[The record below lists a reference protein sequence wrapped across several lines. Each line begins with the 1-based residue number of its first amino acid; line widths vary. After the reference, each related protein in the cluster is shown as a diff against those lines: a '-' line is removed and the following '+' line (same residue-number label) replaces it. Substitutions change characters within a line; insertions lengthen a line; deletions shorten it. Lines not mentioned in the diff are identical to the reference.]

1 MRKLLVLTAACLLVT
16 AAAAMAGDADVFNDP
31 PTIEER
37 NATGFD
43 YYMLEV
49 PDGATMVMDGFDDD
63 WAWFDP
69 EFVLTMLDFRDE
81 ADRPFPSR
89 DDLDITC
96 NMAWKGGAENRW
108 YVYMHVHDDE
118 LLHNT
123 PGVLRWNGDM
133 LGMALDP
140 TDHGRQDGTGW
151 SMQMS
156 AAPGDVTEAD
166 NYEMRVVEPA
176 GKNEYDDAP
185 VTVGAVRVDPPE
197 AWVTSDEG
205 WTSDTGGD
213 TYYEF
218 NYVVVDFLDDAGI
231 AGSTI
236 TDLDAL
242 AAANGGTGLPFA
254 FWVEDGDP
262 SQGEAVLDNDITN
275 RGPVGAARQY
285 WSHATL
291 LTIGEYANQGPT
303 AVETSTW
310 GQIKGSF

>member
-1 MRKLLVLTAACLLVT
+1 MRKLLAVSAALVLISAVAAL
-16 AAAAMAGDADVFNDP
+16 AADADRFNDP

-49 PDGATMVMDGFDDD
+49 PAGVSMVMDGYDTD

-69 EFVLTMLDFRDE
+69 EYVMTILDYRDE
-81 ADRPFPSR
+81 GDRPFPSR
-89 DDLDITC
+89 DDLDITTKL
-96 NMAWKGGAENRW
+96 AWKGGTVNRW
-108 YVYMHVHDDE
+108 YVFMAIHDD
-118 LLHNT
+118 T
-123 PGVLRWNGDM
+123 LRNDGTAVARWSGDM

-140 TDHGRQDGTGW
+140 TDHGRQDGTGY

-156 AAPGDVTEAD
+156 AAAGDLTEAD
-166 NYEMRVVEPA
+166 NYELRRVDPA
-176 GKNEYDDAP
+176 PLGTYDDAP
-185 VTVGAVRVDPPE
+185 YTVGAVRVEPQE
-197 AWVTSDEG
+197 AWVTTDAG
-205 WTSDTGGD
+205 WTSATGGD

-218 NYVVVDFLDDAGI
+218 NYLVIDYLEDAGPD
-231 AGSTI
+231 ASTV
-236 TDLDAL
+236 TNLDSKAS
-242 AAANGGTGLPFA
+242 ANGGTGLPFA

-262 SQGEAVLDNDITN
+262 AFENDITT

-303 AVETSTW
+303 AVESTTW
-310 GQIKGSF
+310 GRIKGSF

>member
-1 MRKLLVLTAACLLVT
+1 MRKIYLTAGFVLV
-16 AAAAMAGDADVFNDP
+16 AAVASMAADADVFNDP

-49 PDGATMVMDGFDDD
+49 PDGAGMVMDGFDDD

-69 EFVLTMLDFRDE
+69 EFVLTILDFRDE
-81 ADRPFPSR
+81 GDRPFPSR
-89 DDLDITC
+89 DDLDITAKL
-96 NMAWKGGAENRW
+96 AWKGGTENRW
-108 YVYMHVHDDE
+108 YVFMHVHDDTLRHDGE
-118 LLHNT
+118 S
-123 PGVLRWNGDM
+123 VLRWSGDM

-156 AAPGDVTEAD
+156 TAPGDAAEAD
-166 NYEMRVVEPA
+166 NYEMRRVEPA
-176 GKNEYDDAP
+176 GWGEYDDAP
-185 VTVGAVRVDPPE
+185 NTVGAVRVDPQE
-197 AWVTSDEG
+197 AWATTDAG
-205 WTSDTGGD
+205 WTSATGGD

-218 NYVVVDFLDDAGI
+218 NYVVVDFLDDAGVP
-231 AGSTI
+231 GSTI
-236 TDLDAL
+236 TDLDAA

-262 SQGEAVLDNDITN
+262 AFNNDITT
-275 RGPVGAARQY
+275 RGAVGAARQY